1 VGEEISMIT
10 FLILCLHIMY
20 NPKVG
25 LINQSVY
32 ENIPEA
38 IIM

>member
-1 VGEEISMIT
+1 
-10 FLILCLHIMY
+10 MY